1 MNIWIPSLSLVS
13 QAEFVAVKPNSLFDH
28 LFGETS
34 DANGKL
40 KIKAIN
46 PITSKE
52 LPIYLSN
59 DLKYPLGRD
68 THLGV
73 PSAFENDRKFAE
85 KVGLKLSTPDVE
97 VDLSTAEKQDL
108 KFDRVGSQHGD
119 WLVTQNNVISV
130 PVPLVHCPACGFHSV
145 PEQELPIT
153 LPPLP
158 EELRKQDFDMLLE
171 TNDWTKIVCPK

>member
-1 MNIWIPSLSLVS
+1 MVS

-34 DANGKL
+34 DANAKL

-73 PSAFENDRKFAE
+73 PLAFENDRKFAE

-130 PVPLVHCPACGFHSV
+130 PVPLVHCPACGFHPV